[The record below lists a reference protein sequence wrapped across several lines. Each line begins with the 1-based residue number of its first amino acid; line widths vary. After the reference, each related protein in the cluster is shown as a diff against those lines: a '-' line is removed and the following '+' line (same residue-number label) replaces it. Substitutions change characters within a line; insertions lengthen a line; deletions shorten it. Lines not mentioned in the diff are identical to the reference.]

1 MDNTGAGRL
10 CKPRLSLTKALF
22 ELPIYLRQF
31 FILKGVFYMQRK
43 RNAKLRALS
52 ESALMIALAT
62 ALGFIKIIDM
72 PYGGAVTIASMLPL
86 ALISYRHGLK
96 TGLFA
101 AAVYGGIQQILGLA
115 MLSWATSWQSVVAIV
130 LLDYIVA
137 FTVIGLAGIFR
148 KGVKNQTAAITLG
161 CFTVSLLRYFCHVI
175 SGATVW
181 AGLSIP
187 TQAALAFSFAY
198 NATYMLPETI
208 ILPVCA
214 VYVASNIDFRFEQ
227 PSRMRAQTVGGTA
240 WISPTAGLVGLI
252 AVITDTVL
260 VFNHIQDENGNFVIE
275 SLKNVN
281 WTLVIAIT
289 AVAAIV
295 IAALLSIRSVAEKNT
310 KQ

>member
-1 MDNTGAGRL
+1 
-10 CKPRLSLTKALF
+10 
-22 ELPIYLRQF
+22 
-31 FILKGVFYMQRK
+31 MQRK

-72 PYGGAVTIASMLPL
+72 PYGGAVTIASMLPI
-86 ALISYRHGLK
+86 ALLSYRRGIG

-101 AAVYGGIQQILGLA
+101 ATVYGVIQQILGLS

-130 LLDYIVA
+130 LIDYIAA
-137 FTVIGLAGIFR
+137 FAVIGLAGVFR

-161 CFTVSLLRYFCHVI
+161 CFTASLLRYFCHVI

-208 ILPVCA
+208 ILLVCA

-227 PSRMRAQTVGGTA
+227 PSRMKTQAVSSGAA
-240 WISPTAGLVGLI
+240 WISPMAGFVGLI
-252 AVITDTVL
+252 AVIADTVL

-275 SLKNVN
+275 SLKNAN

-295 IAALLSIRSVAEKNT
+295 IAALLAVRSVTRKNS
-310 KQ
+310 K

>member
-1 MDNTGAGRL
+1 
-10 CKPRLSLTKALF
+10 
-22 ELPIYLRQF
+22 
-31 FILKGVFYMQRK
+31 MQRK

-137 FTVIGLAGIFR
+137 FTVIGLAGVFR

-208 ILPVCA
+208 ILLVCA
-214 VYVASNIDFRFEQ
+214 VYVASNIDFRSNQ
-227 PSRMRAQTVGGTA
+227 PTRMKTQTVSGGAA
-240 WISPTAGLVGLI
+240 WISPTAGFVGLV
-252 AVITDTVL
+252 AVIADTVL

-275 SLKNVN
+275 SLKNAN

-289 AVAAIV
+289 AVAAII
-295 IAALLSIRSVAEKNT
+295 IAALLAIRSASGKSEVKNI
-310 KQ
+310 K